1 MKYTGMRLVAAL
13 LACLS
18 MWPALALA
26 QVDVDAFLRRDR
38 YEQIKISPTGE
49 FYAVTMPLE
58 DRTVLVV
65 IRRSDQQ
72 PTAKVVAGENSRV
85 GGFWWVNDTRVV
97 VAMDRQFGSRAE
109 PYATGELHA
118 VNADGSGGIL
128 LSSPYG
134 VDDDTSGAGHI
145 RLQYDSAVFMFDT
158 IPGDDRNVLVAS
170 SPVDRTDPITR
181 VDRLDIYNRRRA
193 TIATAPVRNASFT
206 TDVQGEV
213 RFAEG
218 SGRDNVSKL
227 YYREGRGQDWRLIN
241 DEARSHVVVS
251 ALGFSADGRTAYLRT
266 EHTTGT
272 DGIVAWNVDTDARTE
287 LLRDPVVDPS
297 GVIWTADTRRPI
309 GVRFTQAR
317 TVSRYFA
324 QDEPAA
330 VFQRSLEKA
339 FPNEAIAVTSATRDG
354 RLAVVQA
361 WSDTNNGDFYLY
373 DTKTKAAV
381 GIYSLRTWFDPRRV
395 PPTREISFKAR
406 DGLEVHGYLTVPAG
420 SSGKGL
426 PLVIN
431 PHGGPF
437 GIYDSWSFD
446 DDSQLLAAAGYAVLR
461 VNYRGSGHYGRAFQ
475 QAGAGQWGKAMQDDL
490 TDATHWAIDQGI
502 ADPAKVC
509 IYGASYGG
517 YAALMGVAREP
528 ALYRCAAG
536 YVGVYDLPRM
546 VTDGNREAT
555 STRNWLKDWVG
566 DKDALAE
573 VSPVNLAD
581 RIKVPVFLASGGK
594 DTRAPPVHTERMEK
608 ALKRAGVP
616 VETLYYEDEGHGYF
630 ADAHRREYYR
640 RLLAFLGTHL
650 GGQTAK

>member
-1 MKYTGMRLVAAL
+1 MRLAAGL
-13 LACLS
+13 LAWLA
-18 MWPALALA
+18 MWPALA
-26 QVDVDAFLRRDR
+26 QVDVDAFLKRDR
-38 YEQIKISPTGE
+38 YEQIKISLSGE

-58 DRTVLVV
+58 DRTVLVI

-72 PTAKVVAGENSRV
+72 PTAKVVGGENSRV

-97 VAMDRQFGSRAE
+97 VAMDQQMGSRAQ

-134 VDDDTSGAGHI
+134 INDDTSGAGHI
-145 RLQYDSAVFMFDT
+145 RLQYESAVYMFDT
-158 IPGDDRNVLVAS
+158 IPGDDRNVLVS
-170 SPVDRTDPITR
+170 TSPVDQSDPITR
-181 VDRLDIYNRRRA
+181 VERLDVYNRRRA

-206 TDVQGEV
+206 TDVQGQV
-213 RFAEG
+213 RFAQG

-241 DEARSHVVVS
+241 DEAQSHVVVS
-251 ALGFSADGRTAYLRT
+251 ALGFAEDGRTAYLRS
-266 EHTTGT
+266 EHTEGPDSIVSWNADTG
-272 DGIVAWNVDTDARTE
+272 VRTE
-287 LLRDPVVDPS
+287 FLRDAVVDPS
-297 GVIWTADTRRPI
+297 GVIWTADVRRPI
-309 GVRFTQAR
+309 GARFTQAR
-317 TVSRYFA
+317 TVSRYFTPA
-324 QDEPAA
+324 EPAA

-354 RLAVVQA
+354 SLAVVQA

-373 DTKTKAAV
+373 NTKTKAAD
-381 GIYSLRTWFDPRRV
+381 GIYSLRTWFDPAKV
-395 PPTREISFKAR
+395 PPMREISFKAR
-406 DGLEVHGYLTVPAG
+406 DGLELHGYLTVPAG

-437 GIYDSWSFD
+437 GISDTWDFD
-446 DDSQLLAAAGYAVLR
+446 DDTQLLAAAGYAVLR
-461 VNYRGSGHYGRAFQ
+461 VNYRGSGQYGRAFQ
-475 QAGAGQWGKAMQDDL
+475 QAGARQWGRAMQDDL
-490 TDATHWAIDQGI
+490 TDATQWAIAQGI
-502 ADPAKVC
+502 ADPARIC

-528 ALYRCAAG
+528 ALYRCAVG

-546 VTDGNREAT
+546 VSDGNSDGASIKT
-555 STRNWLKDWVG
+555 WLHEWVG

-616 VETLYYEDEGHGYF
+616 VETLYYADEGHGYF
-630 ADAHRREYYR
+630 ADAHRREYDR
-640 RLLAFLGTHL
+640 RLLAFLATHL